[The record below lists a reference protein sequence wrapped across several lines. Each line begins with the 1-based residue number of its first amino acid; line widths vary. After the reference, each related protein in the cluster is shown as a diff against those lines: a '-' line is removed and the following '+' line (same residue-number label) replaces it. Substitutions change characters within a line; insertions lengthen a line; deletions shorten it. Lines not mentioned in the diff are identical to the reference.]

1 MANPSH
7 VTVSALLPVPGETRC
22 AQEIIAHSSFV
33 TGRLAVTS
41 CGAADRL
48 RPLLAEIIASAWS
61 RPQRQ
66 GAAGSPF
73 KTLLSLFAIGS
84 FAKITVQGFS
94 PCPLNNGALQELIS
108 EGAH

>member
-1 MANPSH
+1 MG
-7 VTVSALLPVPGETRC
+7 L
-22 AQEIIAHSSFV
+22 
-33 TGRLAVTS
+33 LAVTS
-41 CGAADRL
+41 CGAAERL

-84 FAKITVQGFS
+84 AAKITVQKVFTL
-94 PCPLNNGALQELIS
+94 PLE
-108 EGAH
+108 